1 MTSEEHPPAP
11 DCPTCGDSMKV
22 HPSGWGRW
30 FCMNGHWAGTTDE
43 ELRAIRERPGD
54 SPTVSEPRT
63 PTGKWLADQLHDDAT
78 AFLALTSG
86 RFSIGNTATKV
97 IDAIP
102 IIEAEAAQPIDVPTI
117 VRIMDLSMEAPG
129 DGQYDAAEWIAARL
143 RASDT
148 DQ

>member
-1 MTSEEHPPAP
+1 MTLHDKHDDWWCE
-11 DCPTCGDSMKV
+11 CGPEQDKV
-22 HPSGWGRW
+22 
-30 FCMNGHWAGTTDE
+30 
-43 ELRAIRERPGD
+43 GD

-102 IIEAEAAQPIDVPTI
+102 IIEAEAAQPIDVDRWVKWVIEVSGVDRLDSLIYDHACAECVPDGPI
-117 VRIMDLSMEAPG
+117 VIAGFVCVPH
-129 DGQYDAAEWIAARL
+129 AAARL

-148 DQ
+148 DQPGEPR

>member
-1 MTSEEHPPAP
+1 MTPEEHPPAP
-11 DCPTCGDSMKV
+11 DCPTCGESMKV

-43 ELRAIRERPGD
+43 ELRASRIPMGD

-63 PTGKWLADQLHDDAT
+63 EDDLIAWLRSLSPKGVA
-78 AFLALTSG
+78 
-86 RFSIGNTATKV
+86 
-97 IDAIP
+97 AI
-102 IIEAEAAQPIDVPTI
+102 EERARAEAAQPIDVTEWNAMLQAFVMIGSDPD
-117 VRIMDLSMEAPG
+117 VPY
-129 DGQYDAAEWIAARL
+129 QYRRLAKQHAARL

>member
-63 PTGKWLADQLHDDAT
+63 EAPVGSADGLQHCAT
-78 AFLALTSG
+78 CRCFG
-86 RFSIGNTATKV
+86 R
-97 IDAIP
+97 
-102 IIEAEAAQPIDVPTI
+102 AEAAQPIDV
-117 VRIMDLSMEAPG
+117 E
-129 DGQYDAAEWIAARL
+129 RL
-143 RASDT
+143 RT
-148 DQ
+148 EFE